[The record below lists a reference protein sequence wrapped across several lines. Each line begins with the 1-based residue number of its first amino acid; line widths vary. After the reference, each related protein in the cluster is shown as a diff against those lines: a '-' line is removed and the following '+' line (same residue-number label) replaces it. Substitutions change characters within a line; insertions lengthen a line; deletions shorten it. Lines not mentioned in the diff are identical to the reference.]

1 MSREMSRS
9 EDPRGPA
16 TGRAVLRQLAE
27 GTLPPAEFERLE
39 SALRDDAA
47 ARAEYVRYMDHEA
60 GLYEEMSFR
69 GEDLPRPAGDP
80 HDGAA
85 EGTARQRRMRWGQGL
100 VALGTLAILIVAGL
114 SRLPGRNEPTRFMEA
129 RLKGLEDA
137 AVVTH
142 ASGIVQSPGDRPLV
156 MGTRLK
162 PGILEL
168 RQGEV
173 QIDFLSGARVLL
185 KAPAELHL
193 LSSTAAT
200 LVSGSVGARVADG
213 AEKFVLGTPDAAI
226 VDLGT
231 EFAVNVDR
239 SGDSQVRVYDGEVE
253 VSLLGEDGST
263 VFSQRLKEMETVKI
277 DRSTR
282 SVRAV
287 DLPDSMFVTVREID
301 RSSLNVTPAYA
312 ASIREAKP
320 FLYWRFEE
328 SPVDAATGERRLRNE
343 AGDGPG
349 GRIVVDPAEP
359 EAIRIEDGAVRF
371 SDARKSR
378 YLVADAPLEKINEGA
393 FTIELWLK
401 SETFHWGSIAS
412 LVVPGFRGGGDK
424 HMALIELAHGTKMVH
439 KPSVVRFLHRHP
451 PGGHN
456 FGWNLFGR
464 DTCMPGE
471 WTYVVVVKEPD
482 ELRLYVNGAL
492 VRSIRGAETA
502 GNDSDPYVF
511 TMGQMGFHP
520 TMRKFQGMVDELAI
534 YRRALSPQEIREHYW
549 TMMAGNGAKADEGPV
564 ARNASEGRGILPAQ
578 AASGSATPPSGRR
591 GSGLTSMASASLR

>member
-1 MSREMSRS
+1 MTQPDDSRS
-9 EDPRGPA
+9 SA
-16 TGRAVLRQLAE
+16 AGRLMLRRLAD
-27 GTLPPAEFERLE
+27 GTLPAAEFERLE
-39 SALRDDAA
+39 STLRDDPE
-47 ARAEYVRYMDHEA
+47 ARAAYVRYMDHEA

-69 GEDLPRPAGDP
+69 GEDAPALIPAGESRGQSTP
-80 HDGAA
+80 AL
-85 EGTARQRRMRWGQGL
+85 RQRRMRWLQGL
-100 VALGTLAILIVAGL
+100 LALGALAILVVAGL
-114 SRLPGRNEPTRFMEA
+114 YRLPGRNEPTRFMEA

-142 ASGIVQSPGDRPLV
+142 ASGIVQPAGDRPLA

-200 LVSGSVGARVADG
+200 LVSGSVAARVADG
-213 AEKFVLGTPDAAI
+213 SEKFVLGTPDAAI

-263 VFSQRLKEMETVKI
+263 VFSQRLKETETVEI

-287 DLPDSMFVTVREID
+287 DLPDSVFATVREID
-301 RSSLNVTPAYA
+301 RSSLQVTPAYVA
-312 ASIREAKP
+312 LIREAQP
-320 FLYWRFEE
+320 YLYWRFEE
-328 SPVDAATGERRLRNE
+328 AVASEGSPEKRIRSEVDG
-343 AGDGPG
+343 GPG
-349 GRIVVDPAEP
+349 ARIVVSPEEPA
-359 EAIRIEDGAVRF
+359 AIRLEDGAAQF
-371 SDARKSR
+371 TAGATSR
-378 YLVADAPLEKINEGA
+378 YIMADAPLERINEGA
-393 FTIELWLK
+393 FTVELWLK

-412 LVVPGFRGGGDK
+412 LIVPEQKPGADK

-439 KPSVVRFLHRHP
+439 RPSVVRFLHRHP
-451 PGGHN
+451 PGGHAW
-456 FGWNLFGR
+456 GWNLFGR

-471 WTYVVVVKEPD
+471 WTHVAAVKEPD
-482 ELRLYVNGAL
+482 ELRLYVNGVL
-492 VRSIRGAETA
+492 TRSIQGEETA
-502 GNDSDPYVF
+502 GNDSEPYVF
-511 TMGQMGFHP
+511 TMGQMGLHP
-520 TMRKFQGMVDELAI
+520 TMRKFQGMVDEVAI
-534 YRRALSPQEIREHYW
+534 YRRALSPQEVREHYW
-549 TMMAGNGAKADEGPV
+549 TMMSGNGAVEPRGPV
-564 ARNASEGRGILPAQ
+564 ALQTRDRDALTGRL
-578 AASGSATPPSGRR
+578 SGFAVAP
-591 GSGLTSMASASLR
+591 LESLRP

>member
-1 MSREMSRS
+1 MTQPDDSRS
-9 EDPRGPA
+9 PA
-16 TGRAVLRQLAE
+16 AGRLMLRQLAD

-39 SALRDDAA
+39 SALRDDAE
-47 ARAEYVRYMDHEA
+47 ARTAYVRYMDHEA

-69 GEDLPRPAGDP
+69 GEEGPAPVPAGESHGRSTP
-80 HDGAA
+80 AL
-85 EGTARQRRMRWGQGL
+85 RRRRMRWLQGL
-100 VALGTLAILIVAGL
+100 LALGALAILIVAGL
-114 SRLPGRNEPTRFMEA
+114 YRLPGRNEPTRFLEA

-142 ASGIVQSPGDRPLV
+142 ASGIVQSAGDRPLA

-200 LVSGSVGARVADG
+200 LVSGSVAARVADG
-213 AEKFVLGTPDAAI
+213 SEKFVLGTPDAAI

-231 EFAVNVDR
+231 EFAVNVDL

-263 VFSQRLKEMETVKI
+263 VFSQRLKETETVEI

-287 DLPDSMFVTVREID
+287 DLPDSVFATVREID
-301 RSSLNVTPAYA
+301 RSSLQVTPAYVA
-312 ASIREAKP
+312 LIREAQP
-320 FLYWRFEE
+320 YLYWRFEE
-328 SPVDAATGERRLRNE
+328 SVASEGSPEKRIRSEVDG
-343 AGDGPG
+343 GPG
-349 GRIVVDPAEP
+349 ARIVVAAEEPA
-359 EAIRIEDGAVRF
+359 AIRLEDGAARF
-371 SDARKSR
+371 TAGATSR
-378 YLVADAPLEKINEGA
+378 YIMADAPLERINEGA
-393 FTIELWLK
+393 FTVELWLK

-412 LVVPGFRGGGDK
+412 LIVPEQKPGADK

-439 KPSVVRFLHRHP
+439 RPSVVRFLHRHP
-451 PGGHN
+451 PGGHAW
-456 FGWNLFGR
+456 GWNLFGR

-471 WTYVVVVKEPD
+471 WTHVAAVKEPD
-482 ELRLYVNGAL
+482 ELRLYVNGVL
-492 VRSIRGAETA
+492 TRSIQGEETA
-502 GNDSDPYVF
+502 GNDSEPYVF
-511 TMGQMGFHP
+511 TMGQMGLHP
-520 TMRKFQGMVDELAI
+520 TMRKFQGMVDEVAI
-534 YRRALSPQEIREHYW
+534 YRRALSPQEVREHYW
-549 TMMAGNGAKADEGPV
+549 TMMSGNGAVESKGPV
-564 ARNASEGRGILPAQ
+564 ATNAADQPLLIERLGVL
-578 AASGSATPPSGRR
+578 ASKRFTTIRK
-591 GSGLTSMASASLR
+591 